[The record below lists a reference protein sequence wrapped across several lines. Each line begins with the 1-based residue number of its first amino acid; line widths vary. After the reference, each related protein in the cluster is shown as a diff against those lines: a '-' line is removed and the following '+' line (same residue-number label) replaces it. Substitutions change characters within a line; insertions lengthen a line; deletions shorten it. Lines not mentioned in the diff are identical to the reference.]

1 VQLLEN
7 REKKETKYPSNT
19 DKDYTIF
26 DALIETLNKQK
37 GKPEQRN
44 FLRHQITLTNLTVLF
59 LTVAGSI
66 ILLWVGQLAWHDI
79 TMWNKDISLIF
90 LGSRTGENISLGIGM
105 TLIHYC
111 LIGFALLLSNVVIL
125 IRKKRNRT

>member
-1 VQLLEN
+1 MEN
-7 REKKETKYPSNT
+7 RERKETKNPLNT
-19 DKDYTIF
+19 NKDYTIF

-59 LTVAGSI
+59 LIVAGSI
-66 ILLWVGQLAWHDI
+66 ILLWVGQLTWHDI
-79 TMWNKDISLIF
+79 TVCSKNISLIF

-105 TLIHYC
+105 TLIHYY
-111 LIGFALLLSNVVIL
+111 LIGFALLLSAVVKL
-125 IRKKRNRT
+125 IRKKGEH

>member
-1 VQLLEN
+1 MEN
-7 REKKETKYPSNT
+7 RERKETKNPLNT
-19 DKDYTIF
+19 NKDYTIF

-44 FLRHQITLTNLTVLF
+44 FLRHKITLTNLTVLF

-79 TMWNKDISLIF
+79 TVWSKDISLIF
-90 LGSRTGENISLGIGM
+90 LGSRTGENISLGIGI
-105 TLIHYC
+105 TLIHYY
-111 LIGFALLLSNVVIL
+111 LIGLALLLSAVVLL
-125 IRKKRNRT
+125 IRKKGEH